1 MVLSISKKKIPR
13 NFFSGKEEVINKVY
27 YEVTLF
33 YIVKL
38 LEQRVLLLSDK
49 VEDENSSFVNVS
61 FDKLG
66 WPREMLSAFLMC
78 TTSKQ
83 EQ

>member
-49 VEDENSSFVNVS
+49 VSAEEKC
-61 FDKLG
+61 DKFIL
-66 WPREMLSAFLMC
+66 
-78 TTSKQ
+78 
-83 EQ
+83 